1 MSGNIFGLKQKI
13 NAASTEKEVLDL
25 LQTSKTYVD
34 ASPKTIRSWK
44 NASAKKLQQLNLTIS
59 SVEKVENDSD
69 KPVKK
74 KKKK

>member
-25 LQTSKTYVD
+25 LQISKTYVD
-34 ASPKTIRSWK
+34 ASSETIRSWK
-44 NASAKKLQQLNLTIS
+44 NASAKKLQQLNSTIS
-59 SVEKVENDSD
+59 SVEKVKNDSD